1 MVIDRDDQPTSFC
14 QLARLTAATGAGIQ
28 DGRRVDIELG
38 PPGPSP
44 TDARAELLEWSEG
57 AFEFGFKLVER
68 DDVIGQSTTA
78 LLMECARIS
87 DERSR

>member
-1 MVIDRDDQPTSFC
+1 MAIPSAGTPEA
-14 QLARLTAATGAGIQ
+14 LA
-28 DGRRVDIELG
+28 D
-38 PPGPSP
+38 
-44 TDARAELLEWSEG
+44 LLEWSEG
-57 AFEFGFKLVER
+57 AFEFGFQLVER